1 VKSLRQRVYQTICH
15 VRHARHARMIVPGDR
30 LAVALSG
37 GADSVALF
45 RLLLELRDSLGIT
58 LLAAH
63 FDHTLR
69 GAESAADAQFVAEL
83 CRSHNIELFLDREDV
98 AAIAKRNKWNV
109 EDAARRLRYDFFS
122 RLVEEGK
129 ATRVAVAHTADDQAE
144 TVLMHLLQG
153 TGLAGL
159 AGIYPIVDGPV
170 ADWPLADW
178 SAAPL
183 SAPIAREAS
192 PELLPSRV
200 LTAPRRNLI
209 VRPLLDERRAELRK
223 YLSQTGQ
230 EWREDSSN
238 RDLSR
243 LRARI
248 RERLVPLLEKEFTP
262 HLATRLC
269 RLARLARE
277 EEEFWTALLDDRVA
291 SLVVSQEGQFRIKV
305 RDLLLPM
312 ALSASSELPAK
323 TDSSHSLSQATSQL
337 QSQPLRVVTERLVRH
352 LYHRLRGDRRGLTAD
367 HVERVIRFASESTSG
382 HRVELPGSV
391 TVERVFDHLIFARSA
406 PAIVLASKRETQAKP
421 RAFQYIVTL
430 SAAGSVAVSVPELN
444 RRFLL
449 KVIDWSTVRR
459 DTKRDCTVLDADRLR
474 SPLVLRNW
482 RPGDAYRPQG
492 RRRVQKLK
500 RLFLAHRIP
509 SRQRPLWPLLESGGE
524 VAWVRGMP
532 VASDFCVD
540 RGTRNGVVIEE
551 ALLEAQL

>member
-15 VRHARHARMIVPGDR
+15 ARMIVPGDR
-30 LAVALSG
+30 VAVALSG

-58 LLAAH
+58 LLGAH
-63 FDHTLR
+63 FDHMLR
-69 GAESAADAQFVAEL
+69 GQESDSDAQFVAQL
-83 CRSHNIELFLDREDV
+83 CRSRDIKLFLDREDI

-109 EDAARRLRYDFFS
+109 EDAARRLRYAFFS

-129 ATRVAVAHTADDQAE
+129 ATRVAVAHSADDQAE

-159 AGIYPIVDGPV
+159 AGIYPV
-170 ADWPLADW
+170 AGWPADMLATPLA
-178 SAAPL
+178 AQ
-183 SAPIAREAS
+183 EAS
-192 PELLPSRV
+192 PELPSHV
-200 LTAPRRNLI
+200 LTSPRRNII
-209 VRPLLDERRAELRK
+209 VRPLLEELRAELRK
-223 YLSQTGQ
+223 YLSQLGQ
-230 EWREDSSN
+230 VWREDSSN

-248 RERLVPLLEKEFTP
+248 RERLVPLLEQEFTP
-262 HLATRLC
+262 HLATRLGS
-269 RLARLARE
+269 LARLARE
-277 EEEFWTALLDDRVA
+277 EEAFWGALLDDRA
-291 SLVVSQEGQFRIKV
+291 DSLVHACDGQLRVKV
-305 RDLLLPM
+305 RDFLLPM
-312 ALSASSELPAK
+312 ALSSRPTAE
-323 TDSSHSLSQATSQL
+323 TDSSRSPGQASSAL
-337 QSQPLRVVTERLVRH
+337 QAQQLRVVTERLVRH
-352 LYHRLRGDRRGLTAD
+352 LYQTLRGDRRGLTAD

-382 HRVELPGSV
+382 HRLELPGGV
-391 TVERVFDHLIFARSA
+391 TVERVFDDLIFARSA
-406 PAIVLASKRETQAKP
+406 AAATLASRRETQAKP
-421 RAFQYIVTL
+421 RAFQYVVTL
-430 SAAGSVAVSVPELN
+430 STAGSVAISVPELN

-509 SRQRPLWPLLESGGE
+509 SRQRSLWPLLESGGE

-532 VASDFCVD
+532 VASDFSVD
-540 RGTRNGVVIEE
+540 RGTRSGVMIEE
-551 ALLEAQL
+551 SQL